1 MKYIILII
9 VKVQEK
15 VEWSLPQ
22 NIEFDQ
28 SKKTPLYTKLHT
40 KITTP
45 QLSQTLESQTTS
57 QLSCITLRGTLLKP
71 TVLGAHREE

>member
-15 VEWSLPQ
+15 AEWSLPQ

-28 SKKTPLYTKLHT
+28 SKNTPL
-40 KITTP
+40 
-45 QLSQTLESQTTS
+45 
-57 QLSCITLRGTLLKP
+57 
-71 TVLGAHREE
+71 

>member
-15 VEWSLPQ
+15 AEWSLPQ

-28 SKKTPLYTKLHT
+28 SKKTPLYTKLYT

-45 QLSQTLESQTTS
+45 PTISNFR
-57 QLSCITLRGTLLKP
+57 ITNHKSVELYNTKRNSSKSNSTRGP
-71 TVLGAHREE
+71 